1 MIGINWCGMYFNTV
15 LSLFSLFL
23 FRAPIN
29 VLLADL
35 KQNGLS
41 YWENYVN
48 PILAKLFDDIM
59 EIIWVKMWGW
69 IFYWDESAI
78 Y

>member
-1 MIGINWCGMYFNTV
+1 MIGINWCVMYFNTV

-29 VLLADL
+29 VLLDP
-35 KQNGLS
+35 KQNELS
-41 YWENYVN
+41 YRENFVN

-59 EIIWVKMWGW
+59 EIIRVKTCV
-69 IFYWDESAI
+69 
-78 Y
+78 